1 MADEKDPTKMTATEA
16 NAAAASSGN
25 SAPAKAAKRTL
36 LDALKNGESLYTLRF
51 KGIRGMQEVNILA
64 SSAEKAEQVGRGRV
78 DSGAGESA
86 RRGRRRRGRQAVN
99 EDDMKRAGRAVMFAA
114 AGILV
119 LGLVLWSGLA
129 LLVAAVLQ

>member
-16 NAAAASSGN
+16 NAAAPSSGN

-64 SSAEKAEQVGRGRV
+64 SSAEKAEQVGRAWVNLQPGRLYISV
-78 DSGAGESA
+78 HPALVADESILAQVNQPDAVGAG
-86 RRGRRRRGRQAVN
+86 AVG
-99 EDDMKRAGRAVMFAA
+99 KR
-114 AGILV
+114 
-119 LGLVLWSGLA
+119 
-129 LLVAAVLQ
+129 